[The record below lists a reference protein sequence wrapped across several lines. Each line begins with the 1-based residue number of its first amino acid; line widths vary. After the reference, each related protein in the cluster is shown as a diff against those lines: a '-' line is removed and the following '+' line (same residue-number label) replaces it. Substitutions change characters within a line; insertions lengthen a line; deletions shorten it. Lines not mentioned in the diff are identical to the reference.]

1 MGHVRSPMKCT
12 TIRHYPIHSWS
23 HLVFMQKAL
32 KQYFLYIEAIFYAV
46 GSFLYFYVWSVSVAN
61 MRIGR
66 ALLHCVSFSILLNLR
81 HLLTWLHGVTSCRLT
96 PHELHWLHWT
106 ITVRSKVLTK
116 SINKIVKIPQNRP
129 ADGQYDTERYCH

>member
-1 MGHVRSPMKCT
+1 MKCT

-32 KQYFLYIEAIFYAV
+32 KQYLLYIEAIFYAV
-46 GSFLYFYVWSVSVAN
+46 GNFLYFYVWSVSVAN

-81 HLLTWLHGVTSCRLT
+81 HHLT
-96 PHELHWLHWT
+96 
-106 ITVRSKVLTK
+106 
-116 SINKIVKIPQNRP
+116 
-129 ADGQYDTERYCH
+129 